1 MTHIFVLGKKNT
13 GVNFSSVI
21 GCFSTFIK
29 IRKFLSL
36 QGGKGLSDGQRAF
49 VIMVGFTLFALLV
62 AVAVQQIMAWAPS

>member
-1 MTHIFVLGKKNT
+1 M
-13 GVNFSSVI
+13 
-21 GCFSTFIK
+21 
-29 IRKFLSL
+29 SL